1 MKHFFIILS
10 VMLMSTMGIY
20 SQDFKDIKL
29 NNPDKSRGSAVMK
42 ALSDRE
48 SVRVYD
54 ETKELTLQ
62 DLSDLLWAANGVNRT
77 DGKRT
82 APSAMNRQEIDVYVV
97 NKEGAYLYDA
107 AIHTLKA
114 VTQGDFRKAVAAGQD
129 FAATAPVCI
138 VLVANL
144 EKLGDPTSENTRV
157 TAGMDAGIVSQ
168 NINIFC
174 ASVGLATVPRGT
186 MNNDELKSALKLSEN
201 QSLMLNNPVGFP
213 KK

>member
-1 MKHFFIILS
+1 MKRIIIIFTVSLI
-10 VMLMSTMGIY
+10 STISMY
-20 SQDFKDIKL
+20 SQDLQDIKL

-48 SVRVYD
+48 SVREYD
-54 ETKELTLQ
+54 TKELSLQ
-62 DLSDLLWAANGVNRT
+62 DLSDLLWAANGINRP

-97 NKEGAYLYDA
+97 NKDGAYLYDA
-107 AIHTLKA
+107 ATNTLKGL
-114 VTQGDFRKAVAAGQD
+114 TKGDFRKAVAASQD
-129 FAATAPVCI
+129 FAAKAPVSI

-144 EKLGDPTSENTRV
+144 EKLGDPAAANTRI

-174 ASVGLATVPRGT
+174 AAVGLATVPRGT
-186 MNNDELKSALKLSEN
+186 MNQDELKTILKLSDN

>member
-1 MKHFFIILS
+1 MKRIFIILTAS
-10 VMLMSTMGIY
+10 FLTTVCMY
-20 SQDFKDIKL
+20 SQDLQDVKL

-48 SVRVYD
+48 SVREYD
-54 ETKELTLQ
+54 VKELSLQ
-62 DLSDLLWAANGVNRT
+62 DISDLLWAANGINRP
-77 DGKRT
+77 DGRRT
-82 APSAMNRQEIDVYVV
+82 APSANNRQEIDVYVV
-97 NKEGAYLYDA
+97 NKEGTYLYDA
-107 AIHTLKA
+107 ATNTLKGL
-114 VTQGDFRKAVAAGQD
+114 TKGDFRKAVAASQD

-144 EKLGDPTSENTRV
+144 EKLGDPASENTRI

-174 ASVGLATVPRGT
+174 ASAGLATVPRGT
-186 MNNDELKSALKLSEN
+186 MNKDELKTVLKLSDS